1 MLYNVVLVSAVQQR
15 KTVIIIRISPPLR
28 ASLLPDP
35 TPPHP
40 LGCHRAP
47 HQVEPPCGKEEHRS
61 LLQSSFSALNNF
73 YQEST
78 HHLNQAVVFANKLA
92 LYSDPVALHFSV
104 VLLCLVSF

>member
-47 HQVEPPCGKEEHRS
+47 HQVEPPVVKRSTDRSYSLHS
-61 LLQSSFSALNNF
+61 LLLTIF
-73 YQEST
+73 T
-78 HHLNQAVVFANKLA
+78 KKV
-92 LYSDPVALHFSV
+92 PII
-104 VLLCLVSF
+104 